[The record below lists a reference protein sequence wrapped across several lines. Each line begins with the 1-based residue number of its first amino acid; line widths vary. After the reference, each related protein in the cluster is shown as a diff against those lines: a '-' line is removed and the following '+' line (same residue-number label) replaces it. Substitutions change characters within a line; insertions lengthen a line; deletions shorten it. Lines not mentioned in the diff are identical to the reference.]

1 MNHYLIQLV
10 IIMIISRTPLRVSLF
25 GGGTDFYD
33 YYSKFGGNF
42 FSFAI
47 DKYIYISAHSLV
59 DSSDILL
66 KYSKTER
73 VEDASEIE
81 HPVFREICLEYNLKK
96 LDFSVSSDVPAKTGL
111 GSSSA
116 FTVGLLNT
124 VRCLLK
130 MDRNPNTLVKEACKI
145 EISKLNEPI
154 GVQDQNAVA
163 FGGVAKYEILKDG
176 TTKRYS
182 YANYEYFKEIVSKN
196 FILIRIS
203 GNRNLSSILNEQ
215 KRNLL
220 AGHSLEHLH
229 SLNNLGLNSMDIVS
243 EGPKV
248 IGQNLQLA
256 WHLKKKL
263 ANQISNS
270 ELDSIIDNY
279 IKSGFYGA
287 KLLGAGS
294 SGYLLLVGP
303 ERKIGEIRESKNIQ
317 SLQINL
323 DDFGSTIIYEM

>member
-1 MNHYLIQLV
+1 
-10 IIMIISRTPLRVSLF
+10 MIISRTPLRVSLF

-33 YYSKFGGNF
+33 YYSNFGGNF

-73 VEDASEIE
+73 VKDASKIE
-81 HPVFREICLEYNLKK
+81 HPVFREICQEYNLKK

-130 MDRNPNTLVKEACKI
+130 INRDPSTLVKEACKI

-182 YANYEYFKEIVSKN
+182 YADHAYFKEIASKN
-196 FILIRIS
+196 FVLVRVS
-203 GNRNLSSILNEQ
+203 GDRNLSSILTEQ
-215 KRNLL
+215 KRNLI
-220 AGHSLEHLH
+220 AGSSLEHLH
-229 SLNNLGLNSMDIVS
+229 GLNNLALNSIDIVS
-243 EGPKV
+243 GGPKV
-248 IGQNLQLA
+248 IGQNLQIA

-270 ELDSIIDNY
+270 ELDSVMNNY
-279 IKSGFYGA
+279 IESGFYGA

-294 SGYLLLVGP
+294 SGYVLLVGP
-303 ERKIGEIRESKNIQ
+303 ERKIKEIKESKKVQ

-323 DDFGSTIIYEM
+323 DDFGSTIIYEL

>member
-1 MNHYLIQLV
+1 
-10 IIMIISRTPLRVSLF
+10 MIISRTPLRVSLF

-47 DKYIYISAHSLV
+47 DKYIYISVHSLV

-73 VEDASEIE
+73 VKDASEIE
-81 HPVFREICLEYNLKK
+81 HPVFREICQEYNLKK

-130 MDRNPNTLVKEACKI
+130 INRDLDTLVKEACKI

-154 GVQDQNAVA
+154 GIQDQNAVA
-163 FGGVAKYEILKDG
+163 FGGAAKYEILKDG

-182 YANYEYFKEIVSKN
+182 YADLTYFKEIVSKN
-196 FILIRIS
+196 FVLIRIS
-203 GNRNLSSILNEQ
+203 GNRNLISILNEQ
-215 KRNLL
+215 KKNLL
-220 AGHSLEHLH
+220 EGHSLEYLH
-229 SLNNLGLNSMDIVS
+229 GLNNLGLNSMDIVS
-243 EGPKV
+243 GGPKV